1 MSSWKKASK
10 TNQRTHRER
19 HQPESRKHLGLLE
32 KKKDYRQ
39 RAKDHHDKE
48 KTLKS
53 LRRRALD
60 RNPDEFHFHMINSR
74 VEDGEHFELEK
85 DDEHTPDQIRL
96 MQSQDLRYVTTK
108 RTIEARK
115 INRLQSQLH
124 LLDVV
129 NHTKNKHIFF
139 VDTEKEAKKFDV
151 VKRLDT
157 HPALL
162 GRRVNRP
169 RMSALK
175 DMSLPDV
182 SEEVL
187 EKLAGE
193 RNKAYIELHKRIDRE
208 KELSVIQQKLEI
220 KKALLNKKES
230 KPTRIK
236 PATKD
241 APPVYQWKYERK
253 R

>member
-19 HQPESRKHLGLLE
+19 HQPASRSHLGLLE

-39 RAKDHHDKE
+39 RVADYHQKQ
-48 KTLKS
+48 KTIKLLKK
-53 LRRRALD
+53 RALN
-60 RNPDEFHFHMINSR
+60 RNPDEFYFHMINSR
-74 VEDGEHFELEK
+74 VEDGEHLELEK
-85 DDEHTPDQIRL
+85 EDEHTPDQIRL

-108 RTIEARK
+108 RTTELRK

-124 LLDVV
+124 LLDAANKVR
-129 NHTKNKHIFF
+129 NKHIFF
-139 VDTEKEAKKFDV
+139 VDTEKEARKLDVAKK
-151 VKRLDT
+151 LDT

-162 GRRVNRP
+162 NRRVNRP

-175 DMSLPDV
+175 SMTLPDV
-182 SEEVL
+182 DEAEL
-187 EKLAGE
+187 EKLTSE
-193 RNKAYIELHKRIDRE
+193 REKAYMELQKRIERE
-208 KELSVIQQKLEI
+208 KELSVIQQKLEL
-220 KKALLNKKES
+220 KRHLLNKKES
-230 KPTRIK
+230 APKRIK
-236 PATKD
+236 AGTKD